1 MERGAMNIPVDAID
15 MNTSRRGADPYKV
28 SELAESIHNIGLINP
43 ISVTKSGENRFKLIT
58 GLHRLEAYKQLNLK
72 EIPVTVVSTC
82 DGKLEL
88 MEIDE
93 NLIRNEIH
101 FIDRGDYFNRRDEI
115 LTNLGIRAKAGDNRF
130 TTYRTADSAVL
141 KTTEDIAKQ
150 VGISA
155 RKLYEE
161 KALAKSL
168 IPEAKQVLRLKD
180 ATKEEVKRISREEP
194 EVQMKIIEKIN
205 SGEAKNHKEAT
216 LRIKREEIIERIEDR
231 SIAISESIN
240 MYNTDSKYRVI
251 YTDPPWAYAN
261 SMPEY
266 FTEQKDHYTL
276 MTVKEI
282 SQMPVENIT
291 EDNAVLFIW
300 VTSPILEECFEVIN
314 SWGFKYK
321 SSFVWDKIK
330 HNMGHYNSVRHEF
343 LLIATKGSC
352 QPDIQKLYDS
362 VQSIERTKHSE
373 KPELFRAIIDNIYPL
388 GKRIELFARNS
399 MEGWDVYGNE
409 V

>member
-1 MERGAMNIPVDAID
+1 MNISVDSIEMNSNRRKID
-15 MNTSRRGADPYKV
+15 PSKV

-43 ISVTKSGENRFKLIT
+43 ISVTATGENKYQLIT
-58 GLHRLEAYKQLNLK
+58 GLHRLEAYRQLDLN
-72 EIPVTVVSTC
+72 EIPVTIVNAC
-82 DGKLEL
+82 DGKIEL

-115 LTNLGIRAKAGDNRF
+115 LTKLGIRAKAGDNKF
-130 TTYRTADSAVL
+130 TTYSTPESGVL
-141 KTTEDIAKQ
+141 KTTNAIAKE
-150 VGISA
+150 VGISVS
-155 RKLYEE
+155 KLYEE
-161 KALAKSL
+161 KQLAKNL

-180 ATKEEVKRISREEP
+180 VTKEEVKRIAREEP
-194 EVQMKIIEKIN
+194 ETQLKIIEKIN

-216 LRIKREEIIERIEDR
+216 LRIKREEIIERIED
-231 SIAISESIN
+231 SPKTTSESIN
-240 MYNTDSKYRVI
+240 IYNTDSKYRVI
-251 YTDPPWAYAN
+251 YADPPWAYGN

-266 FTEQKDHYTL
+266 FTEQKDHYSL
-276 MTVKEI
+276 MTVKDI
-282 SQMPVENIT
+282 CQMPVENIT

-300 VTSPILEECFEVIN
+300 VTSPILEECFGVIN

-362 VQSIERTKHSE
+362 VQSIERKGHSE
-373 KPELFRAIIDNIYPL
+373 KPEYFRQIIEHIYPL
-388 GKRIELFARNS
+388 GRRIELFARKPVK
-399 MEGWDVYGNE
+399 GWDVYGNE